1 MNTVT
6 GGMISG
12 LNRNISINDT
22 DMTLIQTDAA
32 INSGNSGGPLI
43 NKYGQVIGINSSKMS
58 STYYGEASIE
68 GIGFAI
74 PSNVVSR
81 IVDQLMKY
89 GYVTDKP
96 QLGISCQDVTETIA
110 NMYNLPVG
118 VYVTAVTENGAAE
131 AAGLQA
137 GDIITGIDDK
147 DITTSEELNAEKNKH
162 TAGDKVELKYIRN
175 GEEHTAK
182 VTLDKV
188 DAPEE

>member
-1 MNTVT
+1 
-6 GGMISG
+6 
-12 LNRNISINDT
+12 
-22 DMTLIQTDAA
+22 
-32 INSGNSGGPLI
+32 
-43 NKYGQVIGINSSKMS
+43 
-58 STYYGEASIE
+58 
-68 GIGFAI
+68 
-74 PSNVVSR
+74 
-81 IVDQLMKY
+81 
-89 GYVTDKP
+89 
-96 QLGISCQDVTETIA
+96 
-110 NMYNLPVG
+110 MYNLPVG